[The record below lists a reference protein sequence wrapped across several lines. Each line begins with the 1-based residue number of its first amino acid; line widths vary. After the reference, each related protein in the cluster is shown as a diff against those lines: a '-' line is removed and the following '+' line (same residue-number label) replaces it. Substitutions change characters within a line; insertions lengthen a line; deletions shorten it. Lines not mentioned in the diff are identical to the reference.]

1 MYRQTSP
8 LTPPFGILS
17 LASRDP
23 ACARVHILPLH
34 MTKLTAESDDL
45 LYEGDDVS
53 FRAMRTKSG
62 KLPAKEWLE
71 SLDPKYQI
79 KFLNAAEQIEV
90 DIRDGRRSGR
100 TELVPESDHRLME
113 IRITRPGQ
121 RGGPHLRML
130 GLRVRNTIWVAEGFK
145 KQTTHCGQETYA
157 EQIRWQPSGKRLE
170 NSMGMSD
177 RYRELLR
184 DPSLRR
190 EYEREAL
197 YEGAISNIHG
207 ILNARGMTQAELAK
221 RLGLSPGRVS
231 QLLSGGRNLTLKT
244 LADLAWALGLRA
256 EMSLKAIEDLASTPA
271 LTDDPI
277 IPAWLDNDPSAELAD
292 QGSEALM
299 AAVQAAALT
308 TAQTAA
314 LTISRLARNPE
325 GTSWV
330 AMPKSS
336 GTLRRSIAANY
347 QCDVS
352 IESYIHDDDDESLTV
367 A

>member
-1 MYRQTSP
+1 M
-8 LTPPFGILS
+8 TPPFGILS

-145 KQTTHCGQETYA
+145 KQTNA
-157 EQIRWQPSGKRLE
+157 LRSRDIRR
-170 NSMGMSD
+170 
-177 RYRELLR
+177 
-184 DPSLRR
+184 
-190 EYEREAL
+190 
-197 YEGAISNIHG
+197 
-207 ILNARGMTQAELAK
+207 
-221 RLGLSPGRVS
+221 
-231 QLLSGGRNLTLKT
+231 
-244 LADLAWALGLRA
+244 
-256 EMSLKAIEDLASTPA
+256 
-271 LTDDPI
+271 
-277 IPAWLDNDPSAELAD
+277 AD
-292 QGSEALM
+292 Q
-299 AAVQAAALT
+299 
-308 TAQTAA
+308 
-314 LTISRLARNPE
+314 
-325 GTSWV
+325 V
-330 AMPKSS
+330 ATEWEET
-336 GTLRRSIAANY
+336 GEFNGH
-347 QCDVS
+347 
-352 IESYIHDDDDESLTV
+352 E
-367 A
+367 

>member
-1 MYRQTSP
+1 
-8 LTPPFGILS
+8 
-17 LASRDP
+17 
-23 ACARVHILPLH
+23 
-34 MTKLTAESDDL
+34 
-45 LYEGDDVS
+45 
-53 FRAMRTKSG
+53 
-62 KLPAKEWLE
+62 
-71 SLDPKYQI
+71 
-79 KFLNAAEQIEV
+79 
-90 DIRDGRRSGR
+90 
-100 TELVPESDHRLME
+100 
-113 IRITRPGQ
+113 
-121 RGGPHLRML
+121 
-130 GLRVRNTIWVAEGFK
+130 
-145 KQTTHCGQETYA
+145 
-157 EQIRWQPSGKRLE
+157 
-170 NSMGMSD
+170 MGMSD